1 MDYITNQSELDRLIT
16 VNGIEL
22 DVRLTSCPE
31 GYSLWVEHEEVIV
44 GALPALTSTE
54 ILEAIRNL
62 Q

>member
-1 MDYITNQSELDRLIT
+1 MDYITTQEKLDSLMA

-31 GYSLWVEHEEVIV
+31 GYSLWVEHVEVIV
-44 GALPALTSTE
+44 GALPCLTSE
-54 ILEAIRNL
+54 EVLEAINSL

>member
-1 MDYITNQSELDRLIT
+1 MYITTQRELNDLMA

-54 ILEAIRNL
+54 ILKAIRNL